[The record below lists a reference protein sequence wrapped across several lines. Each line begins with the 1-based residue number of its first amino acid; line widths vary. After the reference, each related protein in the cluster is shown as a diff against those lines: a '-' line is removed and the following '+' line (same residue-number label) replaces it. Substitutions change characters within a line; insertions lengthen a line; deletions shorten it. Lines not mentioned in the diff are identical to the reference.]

1 MQKIKVLYVDLEKV
15 RKEKR
20 LTQKELSRLSGVSQS
35 TISEIENGAVSPRL
49 LTVSK
54 LAAALQ
60 INPLSYVYENEVLL

>member
-1 MQKIKVLYVDLEKV
+1 MEKV